1 LQTVLAAGG
10 FIRADHRSDRTTC
23 DRTRCRS
30 APAPRCRTQRKTQS
44 AAHNSCTNSIV
55 VDRLLAAGNRAGGV
69 LTALILIALENVERL
84 VGRRVHRHGRP
95 ERPGGTARQQDH
107 SRSRCK

>member
-1 LQTVLAAGG
+1 LQAVLAAGG

-30 APAPRCRTQRKTQS
+30 TPASRCRTQRKTQS
-44 AAHNSCTNSIV
+44 AAHNSCTNGIV
-55 VDRLLAAGNRAGGV
+55 VDRLLAAGDRAGGV
-69 LTALILIALENVERL
+69 LAALILIALENVEGL
-84 VGRRVHRHGRP
+84 VRRRVHGDGRP
-95 ERPGGTARQQDH
+95 ERPCGTARQQDQ